1 MGDKPAEVSGEVEF
15 WHFFADRESD
25 VIAGVVKKFEDDHPD
40 ITVKVVD
47 AQDDEKL
54 RQAISSGKGPDVGL
68 SYSTDVV
75 GSFCSSGA
83 FRDLGPY
90 VERDEV
96 DLDQF
101 PETVISY
108 TQYEGQQCS
117 MPVLADAYGL
127 YYNTAMFA
135 EAGITEPPKTIS
147 ELDALAKQLT
157 IRSADGTIERAGF
170 LPLMGWYENSP
181 SHLGPH
187 FGATWLKDD
196 GTSNIGSDP
205 QWVEM
210 LEWNKSLVEWFG
222 YEKLVEFRTSLG
234 EEYSPDNA
242 FHQGKVAMNVDGE
255 YRNAF
260 IAADAPDLEYA
271 TAPFPMA
278 DDLVDRYGSGYVTG
292 NIIGIGKG
300 SDNPEAAWEL
310 IKYLTTDTDAI
321 VELSNGLKNLPTT
334 HEAMESPDLEVDAN
348 FQTFIDMFN
357 HPDTT
362 TTPASKSGAGYQQTF
377 STWIEAWQQGGVD
390 LDAGLAEVDKQIDDQ
405 LALVAGP

>member
-1 MGDKPAEVSGEVEF
+1 
-15 WHFFADRESD
+15 
-25 VIAGVVKKFEDDHPD
+25 
-40 ITVKVVD
+40 
-47 AQDDEKL
+47 
-54 RQAISSGKGPDVGL
+54 
-68 SYSTDVV
+68 
-75 GSFCSSGA
+75 
-83 FRDLGPY
+83 
-90 VERDEV
+90 
-96 DLDQF
+96 
-101 PETVISY
+101 
-108 TQYEGQQCS
+108 
-117 MPVLADAYGL
+117 
-127 YYNTAMFA
+127 
-135 EAGITEPPKTIS
+135 
-147 ELDALAKQLT
+147 
-157 IRSADGTIERAGF
+157 
-170 LPLMGWYENSP
+170 
-181 SHLGPH
+181 
-187 FGATWLKDD
+187 
-196 GTSNIGSDP
+196 
-205 QWVEM
+205 M
-210 LEWNKSLVEWFG
+210 LEWNKSLVDWFG

-271 TAPFPMA
+271 TAAFPMT

-362 TTPASKSGAGYQQTF
+362 TTPASKSGAGYQQAF

-390 LDAGLAEVDKQIDDQ
+390 LEAGLVEVDKQIDDQ